1 MGGGGGGSSGPTPQQ
16 QQLETQ
22 QAITNANLNLEE
34 NDQRKAI
41 LNAMQGTRVFR
52 GSALSRALRGNS
64 PGNTPQ
70 GAPSRSQTNAS
81 RAPIGGGGIASL
93 VDLRESRASGAT
105 PSGGVGASATLSGAN
120 IGGYSGG
127 AYNCFSGDTRVLT
140 DDGFKRFDELSGT
153 IRVVN
158 HTGTH
163 EATVLVH
170 TGSWEPMLR
179 MGMNLVTDKHPI
191 LVGGKWLDAALLFH
205 ERAPTQSRTVYNL
218 HVLGG
223 PEDAHYILEN
233 GLTAHNK
240 AVGR

>member
-1 MGGGGGGSSGPTPQQ
+1 MGGGGGSSGPTPQQ

-22 QAITNANLNLEE
+22 QAVQNANLNLEE

-105 PSGGVGASATLSGAN
+105 PSGGVGGSGVVA
-120 IGGYSGG
+120 GAGVRGSGSGRG
-127 AYNCFSGDTRVLT
+127 A
-140 DDGFKRFDELSGT
+140 
-153 IRVVN
+153 I
-158 HTGTH
+158 
-163 EATVLVH
+163 
-170 TGSWEPMLR
+170 P
-179 MGMNLVTDKHPI
+179 
-191 LVGGKWLDAALLFH
+191 
-205 ERAPTQSRTVYNL
+205 
-218 HVLGG
+218 
-223 PEDAHYILEN
+223 
-233 GLTAHNK
+233 
-240 AVGR
+240 